1 MTARR
6 ARVLRRIILGPFLAT
21 TKRTSALTNPVW
33 CRGAGDVV
41 ARERHCYATKRTTS
55 SSFAIFETKRRPRAH
70 SGGRNGRAGA
80 VSDAWSGTEV
90 AGVAQH
96 VGGGEAL
103 EIRRGREAGE
113 DEAELIA

>member
-41 ARERHCYATKRTTS
+41 ARERHCYATNRTTS
-55 SSFAIFETKRRPRAH
+55 ISFAIFETKRRPRAH
-70 SGGRNGRAGA
+70 YGGRTGRSGA
-80 VSDAWSGTEV
+80 ASDAWTGKE
-90 AGVAQH
+90 AAALPQH
-96 VGGGEAL
+96 V
-103 EIRRGREAGE
+103 RG
-113 DEAELIA
+113 DEAAA